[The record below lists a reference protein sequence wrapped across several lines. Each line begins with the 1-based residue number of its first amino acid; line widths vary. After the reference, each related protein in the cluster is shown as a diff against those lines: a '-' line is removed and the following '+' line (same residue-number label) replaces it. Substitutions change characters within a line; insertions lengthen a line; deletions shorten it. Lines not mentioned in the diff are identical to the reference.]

1 MWISQNWERL
11 KKIARKVWRSITP
24 QYLKNLY
31 QSMPRR
37 MQAVIDNHRGHTKYW
52 GVDMHILNNFIDN
65 KLTKCNL
72 DAILISKVVELTQQ
86 AITVHVANV

>member
-11 KKIARKVWRSITP
+11 KNIARKVWRGITP
-24 QYLKNLY
+24 RYLKNLY
-31 QSMPRR
+31 QSMPRC

-72 DAILISKVVELTQQ
+72 DAILISKVVNLAHFVVDLYTDFF
-86 AITVHVANV
+86 